1 MVVEKTQDDDMYSSI
16 EELKRLAGVNEFKGY
31 TEYKI
36 DENPSETAT
45 ALKAKEKKLG
55 VKPGDK
61 DWFKLWFSK
70 PYMTGPVQ
78 FRSRK

>member
-1 MVVEKTQDDDMYSSI
+1 MDIATLQ
-16 EELKRLAGVNEFKGY
+16 RLAGIKEFQGY
-31 TEYKI
+31 SPYKI

-45 ALKAKEKKLG
+45 ELKAKERRLG
-55 VKPGDK
+55 LKPGDR

-78 FRSRK
+78 FRGRKK

>member
-1 MVVEKTQDDDMYSSI
+1 MDIAT
-16 EELKRLAGVNEFKGY
+16 LKKLAGINEFQGY

-36 DENPSETAT
+36 DENPSITAT
-45 ALKAKEKKLG
+45 ALKQKERDMG
-55 VKPGDK
+55 IKPGDK

-78 FRSRK
+78 FRSRKK